1 MLLFILRQIFR
12 IIASFLGCS
21 ETNSWGPNCTT
32 PCNCGVGASSCDP
45 IVGCVCQ
52 QGWNGTLCDTNIN
65 ECLTSPCNASQVCVD
80 NPGSYTCTCS
90 SGFQSDRSNSV
101 AKYSINLQTF
111 PIPIFQQFTLSEN
124 SCNQTI
130 ICYLF
135 QTLWYQSHS

>member
-90 SGFQSDRSNSV
+90 SGFQSDQNGGCQGEVPGNQMYFKLVVQRFSV
-101 AKYSINLQTF
+101 CCLFCKKM
-111 PIPIFQQFTLSEN
+111 
-124 SCNQTI
+124 
-130 ICYLF
+130 YLI
-135 QTLWYQSHS
+135 